1 MGAEGSRTEEVV
13 RALSAH
19 LTEPSVAVV
28 GCGGAGTN
36 IAHKIYWASPRVQTV
51 AVNTDPAHL
60 ARSDAHKK
68 VLFGRDLEPEER
80 EGRGDTAARS
90 VEKAREALHRTLEG
104 YDLIFIVAG
113 MGGATGSA
121 AAPVVVSIAN
131 ELNALSFAIP
141 ILPFSVEGTR
151 RETAL
156 KAVERLREHAAVTIV
171 LDNDKLLAVAP
182 HASAQDA
189 LDIIDQSV
197 LRIVES
203 VCEQSSN
210 YATGLLEDV
219 ASYAASLAAEEE
231 ATAPEGETASPPA
244 QEELAPALHAI
255 GTEQFESFPPSS
267 RFPDMFG

>member
-1 MGAEGSRTEEVV
+1 M
-13 RALSAH
+13 RALGAH

-68 VLFGRDLEPEER
+68 VLFGRDLDPEER
-80 EGRGDTAARS
+80 EGRGDVAERS
-90 VEKAREALHRTLEG
+90 AEKAREALRRTLEG

-121 AAPVVVSIAN
+121 AASVVASIAN
-131 ELNALSFAIP
+131 DLNAVSFAIP
-141 ILPFSVEGTR
+141 ILPFSAEQGR
-151 RETAL
+151 REA
-156 KAVERLREHAAVTIV
+156 AREAIRRLRELAAVTVV
-171 LDNDKLLAVAP
+171 LDNDKLLSVAS
-182 HASAQDA
+182 SAAAHDA

-203 VCEQSSN
+203 VCEQSSS
-210 YATGLLEDV
+210 YAAGLMEDV
-219 ASYAASLAAEEE
+219 ASYAASLAGEEAAFAEESE
-231 ATAPEGETASPPA
+231 PAASPTAPE
-244 QEELAPALHAI
+244 LAPTLQAVSL
-255 GTEQFESFPPSS
+255 GDFGRVQGPSFL
-267 RFPDMFG
+267 PDMYG